1 METRG
6 TIKSISVTYP
16 EHRALITVEALA
28 DPADVEQL
36 VGKDLTIVLKPYKAR
51 RSLDANAYFHVLC
64 SRLAD
69 ALGLSMSRVKNELI
83 TSYGQPDEIDG
94 EMVVI
99 KTNLPVDV
107 MMEQELLHCRACRT
121 EIQNG
126 REVVFYRVYRGSH
139 TYNTA
144 EMSKLID
151 GTILECKEQG
161 IETIPPEELRRM
173 MERWGKQAE
182 KKGSAESA
190 SWPAS

>member
-6 TIKSISVTYP
+6 TIKSISVSYP
-16 EHRALITVEALA
+16 ERRALITVEALA

-36 VGKDLTIVLKPYKAR
+36 VGKDLSFTMKPYRAR

-64 SRLAD
+64 SRLAE

-94 EMVVI
+94 QMVVI

-107 MMEQELLHCRACRT
+107 MLEQELLHCKACRT
-121 EIQNG
+121 EVQNG
-126 REVVFYRVYRGSH
+126 RDVIYYRVYRGTH

-151 GTILECKEQG
+151 GTISECQEQG
-161 IETIPPEELRRM
+161 IETIPPDELRRM
-173 MERWGKQAE
+173 MERWETRKR
-182 KKGSAESA
+182 
-190 SWPAS
+190 